1 MRHRSIARLKRMS
14 DIGLRSKMLA
24 KDVMSSPV
32 ITIDEHAPAHE
43 AAELMDKRGVGCI
56 IVTSA
61 EETPLGIITERD
73 LVARILARN
82 IKPDSVKA
90 KDVMTSPL
98 ITVEPDAKISEIART
113 MSKLNVRRLG
123 VVYKGQLVG
132 VLSSKDVLA
141 IMPELIEII
150 QEQALLEGE
159 NRVQQADE
167 EETPV
172 GGYCDSCGTWSN
184 ALEEAN
190 GDFLCEDCAAELQIE

>member
-1 MRHRSIARLKRMS
+1 MS
-14 DIGLRSKMLA
+14 EIGLRSKMLA

-32 ITIDEHAPAHE
+32 ITIDEDAPAHQ

-56 IVTSA
+56 IVTNA
-61 EETPLGIITERD
+61 EEKPLGIITERD

-90 KDVMTSPL
+90 REVMTSPL
-98 ITVEPDAKISEIART
+98 ITVDPGVKISEIART
-113 MSKLNVRRLG
+113 MSRLNIRRLG
-123 VVYKGQLVG
+123 VVYKGQLAG

-159 NRVQQADE
+159 DRIQQADE
-167 EETPV
+167 ERTPLA
-172 GGYCDSCGTWSN
+172 GYCDSCGTWSN
-184 ALEEAN
+184 TLKETN
-190 GDFLCEDCAAELQIE
+190 GDFLCEDCAAELQAE